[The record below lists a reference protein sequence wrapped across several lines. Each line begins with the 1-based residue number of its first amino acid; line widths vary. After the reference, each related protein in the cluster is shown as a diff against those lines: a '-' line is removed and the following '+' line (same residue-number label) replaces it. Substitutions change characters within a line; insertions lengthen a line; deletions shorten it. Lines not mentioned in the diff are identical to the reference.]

1 MKISLKESSF
11 FTAVKSLLR
20 VRNFLF
26 LLDISSL
33 TNLIWHC
40 LYVNEFLESL
50 LEKQNLANS
59 GILLLRQISKK
70 LIASNTFLF
79 FKSSFSDSLTFLTM
93 TSPYLFCK
101 MFMVDK
107 CFGKRRCT
115 KNKNIMETT
124 FGNIFEFY
132 KNHCYPCV
140 LLCMNIWLWMIK

>member
-1 MKISLKESSF
+1 MKESSF
-11 FTAVKSLLR
+11 FTAVASLLR
-20 VRNFLF
+20 VRSFLF
-26 LLDISSL
+26 LLDISCL

-50 LEKQNLANS
+50 LETQNLANS

-79 FKSSFSDSLTFLTM
+79 FKSNFSNSLTFLTM

-101 MFMVDK
+101 ILMVDK

-124 FGNIFEFY
+124 FGNYIKIIAILVSY
-132 KNHCYPCV
+132 CV
-140 LLCMNIWLWMIK
+140 WTSDCKWLNRSD

>member
-1 MKISLKESSF
+1 MKESSF
-11 FTAVKSLLR
+11 FTAVASLLR
-20 VRNFLF
+20 VRSFLF
-26 LLDISSL
+26 LLDISCL

-50 LEKQNLANS
+50 LETQNLANS

-79 FKSSFSDSLTFLTM
+79 FKSNFSNSLTFLTM

-101 MFMVDK
+101 ILMVDK

-115 KNKNIMETT
+115 KNKNIMETI
-124 FGNIFEFY
+124 FGNYIKIIAILVSY
-132 KNHCYPCV
+132 CV
-140 LLCMNIWLWMIK
+140 WTSDCKWLNRSD